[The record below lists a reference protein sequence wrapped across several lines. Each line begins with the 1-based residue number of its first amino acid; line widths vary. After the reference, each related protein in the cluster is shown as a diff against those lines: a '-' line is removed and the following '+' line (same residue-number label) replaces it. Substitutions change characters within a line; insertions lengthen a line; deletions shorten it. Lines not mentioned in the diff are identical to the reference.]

1 MMEKGTIFAVSDEFQ
16 KGTNSKSMGKIT
28 KYLCYEKDE
37 DTDFDYRRTGYAYEV
52 CCERAD
58 GKKECA
64 GCEENCAENKRYYI
78 KYIDISKLKQE
89 KLKLRDGFLH
99 SNPYVH
105 LCCIGKERELAD
117 LLKNELIPAYL
128 VPPKYIFDLS
138 FQQSKETWKGTAA
151 PYRGVPWQQVMR
163 ECRGSMK
170 QNDFF
175 LLKEKVIFQF
185 LQAIK
190 ALHQTPGNLVHR
202 DLKPSNITIEKTGA
216 SYGDDLLVSIID
228 WDWVC
233 IGASAN
239 DPFADIAG
247 GTGGFAHPK
256 SLIRDRNGKLNAVPS
271 KRWDFYSAALTIYY
285 ILEERCHFDEREKD
299 YWKRESAFALKEMPK
314 TKENLQ
320 ISCESE
326 KEMESCYIQLRNMLQ
341 KLMGEDLEYRN
352 QYQDIQDAIDDF
364 EQYLIVRHGK
374 GYEKDFYARYLLHN
388 SDNRYCSENLMQ
400 IYCRYGKDEKEKN
413 RYYVLAER
421 DAVTI
426 EQNGEKIA
434 ILYRTGTETLYG
446 FLLSD
451 QWKWEKSK
459 DIEKKMEYREVLYCE
474 RTGEELEIMYMFF

>member
-1 MMEKGTIFAVSDEFQ
+1 MMEKGTIFAVSNEFQ
-16 KGTNSKSMGKIT
+16 KGTNSKSMGEIK
-28 KYLCYEKDE
+28 KYLCYEKDA
-37 DTDFDYRRTGYAYEV
+37 DTDFDYRKTGFAYEV
-52 CCERAD
+52 CHERAD
-58 GKKECA
+58 GKKKCTD
-64 GCEENCAENKRYYI
+64 CEENCAEKKRYYI

-89 KLKLRDGFLH
+89 KINLGDKFLR
-99 SNPYVH
+99 SSPYVY
-105 LCCIGKERELAD
+105 LCCMGKERELAD

-138 FQQSKETWKGTAA
+138 LPQSKETLKGTAY
-151 PYRGVPWQQVMR
+151 PYRGIPWHQVMR

-170 QNDFF
+170 QSDFF

-202 DLKPSNITIEKTGA
+202 DLKPSNITIEKTGH
-216 SYGDDLLVSIID
+216 SYGDNLLVSIID

-247 GTGGFAHPK
+247 GTSGFAHPR
-256 SLIRDRNGKLNAVPS
+256 SLIRDRSGKLNAIPS

-285 ILEERCHFDEREKD
+285 ILEDQYHFDEREKD
-299 YWKRESAFALKEMPK
+299 YWKTTSAFHLKEMPK
-314 TKENLQ
+314 TKENLS
-320 ISCESE
+320 ISCKNE
-326 KEMESCYIQLRNMLQ
+326 KKMESCYAQLRNMLQ
-341 KLMGEDLEYRN
+341 KMMGEDLEYRN
-352 QYQDIQDAIDDF
+352 QYQDIQEAIDDF
-364 EQYLIVRHGK
+364 EQYLVERCGK

-400 IYCRYGKDEKEKN
+400 IYCRYAKDEKEKN

-421 DAVTI
+421 DVVTV

-434 ILYRTGTETLYG
+434 ALYRVGTETLYG
-446 FLLSD
+446 LLLSD
-451 QWKWEKSK
+451 QWKWEKSN
-459 DIEKKMEYREVLYCE
+459 DIGMKMEYREVLYCE
-474 RTGEELEIMYMFF
+474 QTEEKLEIMHMFF